1 MPTHAPGSDF
11 SSRALTHT
19 ARRARRTEAKMG
31 VPASV
36 RVVLVAVVWCALAC
50 GAVAHARSA
59 DDWLRDWLGN
69 LRVDIPD
76 QVLKQGGLSVAL
88 TDLSCGSFEVGSL
101 RSETNVSSVTASL
114 DVNGAA
120 CACSG
125 RWEIRSMSLSGRL
138 AARVNDSDVAMT
150 VALSPGGANAS
161 LPSSAK
167 VTACSARV
175 RIADLDFKGS
185 GANVLRALVP
195 LLKSSA
201 ESAAASAAK
210 SALAPLVADK
220 VTAAMRAGDERI
232 AFSLVP
238 HEPLRD
244 VVPEELVPPMETK
257 NAFDWRAEP
266 AIAAARIAAEA
277 GGGAAA
283 ASAARLAN
291 LFAGGNATGADSDIA
306 DRLFPNA
313 SASNSE
319 TVACVPS
326 AWLPGAMAD
335 GGIPPLAVS
344 LGAFGSA
351 EIAVENAAAAVSLP
365 PRADNAPGNIIVH
378 GPAPDPKVPT
388 AMTFAV
394 ALPTDGVAPL
404 AATVA
409 VRVSLANASAPV
421 VERATARARVVAPAL
436 SARLAVAADKAAF
449 SSLAFEQRGVP
460 GCVAPAVRAVEVTAV
475 ELAGAVSEA
484 TLARS
489 GAEEARGSLVGDV
502 YAVAGDIA
510 SLLTEVYSETLFAA
524 ASAAAGGPGRDAVN
538 KRAAAVLETAKGA
551 TCASP
556 RADAATS
563 PGGGARRVSEVAGTV
578 AAVCLFGALA
588 VAVLTERRAL
598 LAKIGVMESSED
610 DGRGG
615 AATARRARAR
625 RAAAKAARA
634 AERKFAKAKARAAAD
649 AAAARDAAIRTAKAK
664 AAKEDARRRELEA
677 AGEPVPLSVVP
688 EWDAYELEDALLE
701 ADRVEREFDPSAY
714 LSDDGGSDFVPP
726 DGESDDED
734 GIDDDDDDSAP
745 PAVSPSVP
753 LWVRRALPLAVL
765 GNVALFVSS
774 NAAAGADVLLSATAA
789 DDAGTVRAD
798 APPIFEFTLANSV
811 TDMWAAGVYPLSALI
826 AVLSGGWPYLKLVA
840 IAAAWCSP
848 DWILA
853 CLRVGRAS
861 TLRVVDALGKW
872 SLIDAFVMVL
882 FRVAFRFRAQT
893 RDDDAW
899 AAVDVRVAPKW
910 GFHAFVLA
918 TVVSLGVGHVARRC
932 ASGTGDAR
940 ETGEAG
946 PVPECL
952 NETFGASDV
961 DESAVEVDAESLET
975 LLDAIAAADTPARAA
990 EVAASGIGGGGTAPP
1005 ERLDAP
1011 PDAAAKKVAT
1021 WRLARPEDAR
1031 GMLAPVFAY
1040 VFAVP
1045 AGRHP
1050 SRDEDDTVRIA
1061 RGVAGATTFALA
1073 WAAVAFVVA
1082 GSVPAIEFEFRGLAG
1097 AALGDARARRY
1108 SLFSLIDG
1116 GSAWESQEPISTARM
1131 VLCAFAVLAPL
1142 VHIMSVA
1149 ILWLAPATPR
1159 ERRALLAAAETA
1171 AAWASLDVFLV
1182 SAVAAVAQISRF
1194 AGFIVGD
1201 ACDAVDAAVAA
1212 LESAAKR
1219 QSGDADPFG
1228 LKGQDV
1234 CFDVRAKT
1242 KGGVWML
1249 VVAALSAGAATRF
1262 VAKHAERAVERETLQ
1277 AKASRVVAH
1286 ASVRVSE
1293 EPVNL
1298 SVATMQETPPLT
1310 PEVTTPYYPDV

>member
-1 MPTHAPGSDF
+1 
-11 SSRALTHT
+11 
-19 ARRARRTEAKMG
+19 MG
-31 VPASV
+31 VPAPV
-36 RVVLVAVVWCALAC
+36 RAVLVAAVWCALAC
-50 GAVAHARSA
+50 GAVAHASSA

-76 QVLKQGGLSVAL
+76 QVLKQGGLTVAL

-101 RSETNVSSVTASL
+101 RSETNASAVTASL

-125 RWEIRSMSLSGRL
+125 RWEVRSMSLSGSL

-150 VALSPGGANAS
+150 VALSPGGANAT
-161 LPSSAK
+161 LPSKAE

-232 AFSLVP
+232 ASSLVP
-238 HEPLRD
+238 PEPLPEI
-244 VVPEELVPPMETK
+244 VPERLVPPMETK
-257 NAFDWRAEP
+257 NAFDWRDEP
-266 AIAAARIAAEA
+266 AVAAARIAAEA

-291 LFAGGNATGADSDIA
+291 LFAGGNATGADSDIT
-306 DRLFPNA
+306 DGLFPDAPFANDA
-313 SASNSE
+313 E
-319 TVACVPS
+319 TVARVPS
-326 AWLPGAMAD
+326 AWLPGATAD

-351 EIAVENAAAAVSLP
+351 EIAVENAAVAVSLP
-365 PRADNAPGNIIVH
+365 PRADNASGEIIVH
-378 GPAPDPKVPT
+378 GLVPDPNVST
-388 AMTFAV
+388 AMSFEV
-394 ALPTDGVAPL
+394 ALPTEGVASL

-409 VRVSLANASAPV
+409 VRVALANASAPV
-421 VERATARARVVAPAL
+421 VERATVRARVVAPAL

-460 GCVAPAVRAVEVTAV
+460 GCVAPVVRAAEVTAV
-475 ELAGAVSEA
+475 ELAGAVSGVA
-484 TLARS
+484 LARS
-489 GAEEARGSLVGDV
+489 EAEDARGSLVGDV
-502 YAVAGDIA
+502 YAVAGDIV
-510 SLLTEVYSETLFAA
+510 SLLTEVYGEALFAA
-524 ASAAAGGPGRDAVN
+524 ASAAVGGPGRDALN
-538 KRAAAVLETAKGA
+538 KRAVAALETARGQ

-578 AAVCLFGALA
+578 AAACLFGALA

-598 LAKIGVMESSED
+598 LAILGVGKSSGD

-615 AATARRARAR
+615 AAAARRARAR

-649 AAAARDAAIRTAKAK
+649 AAAARDAAMRTAKAK
-664 AAKEDARRRELEA
+664 AAKEEAHRRALEA

-714 LSDDGGSDFVPP
+714 ASDDDGSDFGPP
-726 DGESDDED
+726 DGESDGAD
-734 GIDDDDDDSAP
+734 GSDDHDDDSAP

-774 NAAAGADVLLSATAA
+774 NAAVGADVLLSASAA

-798 APPIFEFTLANSV
+798 APPVFEFTLANSV

-826 AVLSGGWPYLKLVA
+826 AVLSGGWPYLKLLA
-840 IAAAWCSP
+840 IAAAWCLP

-853 CLRVGRAS
+853 RLPVGRAT

-882 FRVAFRFRAQT
+882 FRVAFRFQLTT

-899 AAVDVRVAPKW
+899 ATVDVRVAPRW

-918 TVVSLGVGHVARRC
+918 TVVSLVVGHVARHC

-940 ETGEAG
+940 ETDEAG

-990 EVAASGIGGGGTAPP
+990 EVATSGTGGRTAAASPA
-1005 ERLDAP
+1005 RFDAP
-1011 PDAAAKKVAT
+1011 PDASAKKVAT

-1031 GMLAPVFAY
+1031 GVLASVFAY

-1045 AGRHP
+1045 AGRDP
-1050 SRDEDDTVRIA
+1050 SSDDTARIA
-1061 RGVAGATTFALA
+1061 RGVAGATTFSLA
-1073 WAAVAFVVA
+1073 WAVVVFFVAA
-1082 GSVPAIEFEFRGLAG
+1082 SVPAIEFEFRGLAG
-1097 AALGDARARRY
+1097 AVLGDARARRY

-1116 GSAWESQEPISTARM
+1116 GNAWESQEPISTARM
-1131 VLCAFAVLAPL
+1131 ALCAFAVLAPL
-1142 VHIMSVA
+1142 VHIMSAA

-1219 QSGDADPFG
+1219 QSGETDPFG
-1228 LKGQDV
+1228 LKGQDA
-1234 CFDVRAKT
+1234 CFDVRAET
-1242 KGGVWML
+1242 RGGCWLL
-1249 VVAALSAGAATRF
+1249 VVAALFAGAATRF
-1262 VAKHAERAVERETLQ
+1262 VAKHAERAVERETLE
-1277 AKASRVVAH
+1277 ARERVVA
-1286 ASVRVSE
+1286 RVSARVSA

-1298 SVATMQETPPLT
+1298 SVATMPETPPLT
-1310 PEVTTPYYPDV
+1310 PEVTPYYPDV

>member
-1 MPTHAPGSDF
+1 M
-11 SSRALTHT
+11 
-19 ARRARRTEAKMG
+19 
-31 VPASV
+31 
-36 RVVLVAVVWCALAC
+36 
-50 GAVAHARSA
+50 
-59 DDWLRDWLGN
+59 
-69 LRVDIPD
+69 
-76 QVLKQGGLSVAL
+76 
-88 TDLSCGSFEVGSL
+88 
-101 RSETNVSSVTASL
+101 
-114 DVNGAA
+114 
-120 CACSG
+120 
-125 RWEIRSMSLSGRL
+125 
-138 AARVNDSDVAMT
+138 
-150 VALSPGGANAS
+150 
-161 LPSSAK
+161 
-167 VTACSARV
+167 
-175 RIADLDFKGS
+175 
-185 GANVLRALVP
+185 
-195 LLKSSA
+195 
-201 ESAAASAAK
+201 
-210 SALAPLVADK
+210 
-220 VTAAMRAGDERI
+220 
-232 AFSLVP
+232 
-238 HEPLRD
+238 
-244 VVPEELVPPMETK
+244 
-257 NAFDWRAEP
+257 
-266 AIAAARIAAEA
+266 
-277 GGGAAA
+277 
-283 ASAARLAN
+283 
-291 LFAGGNATGADSDIA
+291 
-306 DRLFPNA
+306 
-313 SASNSE
+313 
-319 TVACVPS
+319 
-326 AWLPGAMAD
+326 
-335 GGIPPLAVS
+335 
-344 LGAFGSA
+344 
-351 EIAVENAAAAVSLP
+351 
-365 PRADNAPGNIIVH
+365 
-378 GPAPDPKVPT
+378 
-388 AMTFAV
+388 
-394 ALPTDGVAPL
+394 
-404 AATVA
+404 
-409 VRVSLANASAPV
+409 
-421 VERATARARVVAPAL
+421 
-436 SARLAVAADKAAF
+436 
-449 SSLAFEQRGVP
+449 P

-502 YAVAGDIA
+502 HAVAGDIA

-524 ASAAAGGPGRDAVN
+524 ASAAAGGPGRDAN
-538 KRAAAVLETAKGA
+538 KRAAAALETAKGSDVR
-551 TCASP
+551 SP

-598 LAKIGVMESSED
+598 LARIGVAESSED

-714 LSDDGGSDFVPP
+714 LSDDGVSDFVPP

-853 CLRVGRAS
+853 RLRVGRAS

-893 RDDDAW
+893 RDDDTVAT
-899 AAVDVRVAPKW
+899 VDVRVAPPKW

-918 TVVSLGVGHVARRC
+918 TVVSLGVGHVNDVALRGRGTRGRR
-932 ASGTGDAR
+932 
-940 ETGEAG
+940 EAG

-1005 ERLDAP
+1005 ERSDAP

-1031 GMLAPVFAY
+1031 GMLAPFSRTSSPFRREGILRAT
-1040 VFAVP
+1040 
-1045 AGRHP
+1045 RTIP
-1050 SRDEDDTVRIA
+1050 SGSR
-1061 RGVAGATTFALA
+1061 
-1073 WAAVAFVVA
+1073 AA
-1082 GSVPAIEFEFRGLAG
+1082 S
-1097 AALGDARARRY
+1097 RARPP
-1108 SLFSLIDG
+1108 SLSRGPRSRSSSPGRFPRSSLSSG
-1116 GSAWESQEPISTARM
+1116 GSR
-1131 VLCAFAVLAPL
+1131 APR
-1142 VHIMSVA
+1142 
-1149 ILWLAPATPR
+1149 WATPAR
-1159 ERRALLAAAETA
+1159 VGTP
-1171 AAWASLDVFLV
+1171 S
-1182 SAVAAVAQISRF
+1182 SR
-1194 AGFIVGD
+1194 
-1201 ACDAVDAAVAA
+1201 
-1212 LESAAKR
+1212 
-1219 QSGDADPFG
+1219 
-1228 LKGQDV
+1228 
-1234 CFDVRAKT
+1234 
-1242 KGGVWML
+1242 
-1249 VVAALSAGAATRF
+1249 
-1262 VAKHAERAVERETLQ
+1262 
-1277 AKASRVVAH
+1277 
-1286 ASVRVSE
+1286 
-1293 EPVNL
+1293 
-1298 SVATMQETPPLT
+1298 
-1310 PEVTTPYYPDV
+1310 

>member
-1 MPTHAPGSDF
+1 
-11 SSRALTHT
+11 
-19 ARRARRTEAKMG
+19 MG

-161 LPSSAK
+161 LPSSAE

-210 SALAPLVADK
+210 SARAARRRQSHRGDARRGRTHRLFVGPPRT
-220 VTAAMRAGDERI
+220 VTRRRAGRARAPHGNEER
-232 AFSLVP
+232 
-238 HEPLRD
+238 LR
-244 VVPEELVPPMETK
+244 L
-257 NAFDWRAEP
+257 
-266 AIAAARIAAEA
+266 ARRTRHRGGATAAEA

-319 TVACVPS
+319 TVARVPS

-394 ALPTDGVAPL
+394 ALPTDGVASL

-449 SSLAFEQRGVP
+449 GALAFEQRGVP

-538 KRAAAVLETAKGA
+538 KRAAAALETAKGA

-563 PGGGARRVSEVAGTV
+563 P
-578 AAVCLFGALA
+578 
-588 VAVLTERRAL
+588 
-598 LAKIGVMESSED
+598 
-610 DGRGG
+610 
-615 AATARRARAR
+615 
-625 RAAAKAARA
+625 
-634 AERKFAKAKARAAAD
+634 
-649 AAAARDAAIRTAKAK
+649 AAARGGF
-664 AAKEDARRRELEA
+664 RRW
-677 AGEPVPLSVVP
+677 PVP
-688 EWDAYELEDALLE
+688 
-701 ADRVEREFDPSAY
+701 
-714 LSDDGGSDFVPP
+714 
-726 DGESDDED
+726 
-734 GIDDDDDDSAP
+734 
-745 PAVSPSVP
+745 SP
-753 LWVRRALPLAVL
+753 
-765 GNVALFVSS
+765 
-774 NAAAGADVLLSATAA
+774 
-789 DDAGTVRAD
+789 
-798 APPIFEFTLANSV
+798 
-811 TDMWAAGVYPLSALI
+811 
-826 AVLSGGWPYLKLVA
+826 
-840 IAAAWCSP
+840 
-848 DWILA
+848 
-853 CLRVGRAS
+853 
-861 TLRVVDALGKW
+861 
-872 SLIDAFVMVL
+872 
-882 FRVAFRFRAQT
+882 
-893 RDDDAW
+893 
-899 AAVDVRVAPKW
+899 
-910 GFHAFVLA
+910 
-918 TVVSLGVGHVARRC
+918 RC
-932 ASGTGDAR
+932 A
-940 ETGEAG
+940 
-946 PVPECL
+946 
-952 NETFGASDV
+952 
-961 DESAVEVDAESLET
+961 
-975 LLDAIAAADTPARAA
+975 
-990 EVAASGIGGGGTAPP
+990 
-1005 ERLDAP
+1005 
-1011 PDAAAKKVAT
+1011 
-1021 WRLARPEDAR
+1021 
-1031 GMLAPVFAY
+1031 Y
-1040 VFAVP
+1040 
-1045 AGRHP
+1045 
-1050 SRDEDDTVRIA
+1050 
-1061 RGVAGATTFALA
+1061 
-1073 WAAVAFVVA
+1073 
-1082 GSVPAIEFEFRGLAG
+1082 
-1097 AALGDARARRY
+1097 
-1108 SLFSLIDG
+1108 
-1116 GSAWESQEPISTARM
+1116 
-1131 VLCAFAVLAPL
+1131 
-1142 VHIMSVA
+1142 
-1149 ILWLAPATPR
+1149 
-1159 ERRALLAAAETA
+1159 
-1171 AAWASLDVFLV
+1171 
-1182 SAVAAVAQISRF
+1182 
-1194 AGFIVGD
+1194 
-1201 ACDAVDAAVAA
+1201 
-1212 LESAAKR
+1212 
-1219 QSGDADPFG
+1219 
-1228 LKGQDV
+1228 
-1234 CFDVRAKT
+1234 
-1242 KGGVWML
+1242 
-1249 VVAALSAGAATRF
+1249 
-1262 VAKHAERAVERETLQ
+1262 
-1277 AKASRVVAH
+1277 
-1286 ASVRVSE
+1286 SVRSR
-1293 EPVNL
+1293 
-1298 SVATMQETPPLT
+1298 SRC
-1310 PEVTTPYYPDV
+1310 

>member
-1 MPTHAPGSDF
+1 ML
-11 SSRALTHT
+11 SRVLAHS
-19 ARRARRTEAKMG
+19 ARRARRLAAKMG

-36 RVVLVAVVWCALAC
+36 RAVLAAAVWCALAC
-50 GAVAHARSA
+50 GAVAHERSA

-101 RSETNVSSVTASL
+101 RSQTNSSAITASL

-138 AARVNDSDVAMT
+138 SARVNDSDAAMT
-150 VALSPGGANAS
+150 VALSPGGENAS
-161 LPSSAK
+161 LPYSAE

-201 ESAAASAAK
+201 ESAAVSAAK

-220 VTAAMRAGDERI
+220 VTAAMRAGDARI
-232 AFSLVP
+232 ASSLVP
-238 HEPLRD
+238 PEPLRD
-244 VVPEELVPPMETK
+244 VVPEELVPPMAKK

-266 AIAAARIAAEA
+266 AVAAARIAAEA

-283 ASAARLAN
+283 ASVARLAN
-291 LFAGGNATGADSDIA
+291 VFAGGNANATGADSDITH
-306 DRLFPNA
+306 RLFPDASSTTNA
-313 SASNSE
+313 ES
-319 TVACVPS
+319 VARVPS
-326 AWLPGAMAD
+326 AWLPGATAD

-344 LGAFGSA
+344 LGAFASA
-351 EIAVENAAAAVSLP
+351 TIAVENAAVAVSLP
-365 PRADNAPGNIIVH
+365 PRADNASTGRVIVC
-378 GPAPDPKVPT
+378 GPAPDPEVST
-388 AMTFAV
+388 AMTFEA
-394 ALPTDGVAPL
+394 ALPTDGVVSL

-409 VRVSLANASAPV
+409 VRVTLANASAPV

-475 ELAGAVSEA
+475 ELAGAVSGA
-484 TLARS
+484 ALTRS

-502 YAVAGDIA
+502 YAVAGDVV
-510 SLLTEVYSETLFAA
+510 SLLTDVYGEALFAA

-538 KRAAAVLETAKGA
+538 ERAAAALEAARGR

-563 PGGGARRVSEVAGTV
+563 PGGGARRVSEAAGTV
-578 AAVCLFGALA
+578 AAVCLFGAVA

-598 LAKIGVMESSED
+598 LARLGVGESSGD
-610 DGRGG
+610 DGRRG
-615 AATARRARAR
+615 AAAARRGARAR

-634 AERKFAKAKARAAAD
+634 AQRKLAKAKARAAAD
-649 AAAARDAAIRTAKAK
+649 AAAARDAAMRTAKAK
-664 AAKEDARRRELEA
+664 AAKEDARRRALEA
-677 AGEPVPLSVVP
+677 AGDPVPLSVVP
-688 EWDAYELEDALLE
+688 EWDAFELEDALLE
-701 ADRVEREFDPSAY
+701 ADRAEREFDPSAY
-714 LSDDGGSDFVPP
+714 LSDDDCSDFGPP
-726 DGESDDED
+726 DDESNGED
-734 GIDDDDDDSAP
+734 GIDDEDDGSTP
-745 PAVSPSVP
+745 PAVSPRVP

-774 NAAAGADVLLSATAA
+774 NAAVGAQVLLSATAA

-798 APPIFEFTLANSV
+798 APPVFEFTLANSV

-826 AVLSGGWPYLKLVA
+826 AVFSGGWPYLKLLA

-853 CLRVGRAS
+853 RLRVGRAT
-861 TLRVVDALGKW
+861 TLRVVDELGKW

-882 FRVAFRFRAQT
+882 FRVAFRLQAQT
-893 RDDDAW
+893 RDGDAW
-899 AAVDVRVAPKW
+899 AAVDVRVAPRW

-918 TVVSLGVGHVARRC
+918 TIVSLGVGHVARRC
-932 ASGTGDAR
+932 ASGSGDAR
-940 ETGEAG
+940 EADEGG
-946 PVPECL
+946 RVPESL

-975 LLDAIAAADTPARAA
+975 LIDAIAAADTPARAA
-990 EVAASGIGGGGTAPP
+990 EVAASGTGGGGTGGGGTGPSA
-1005 ERLDAP
+1005 RFDAP
-1011 PDAAAKKVAT
+1011 PSAAAKKVAT

-1031 GMLAPVFAY
+1031 GMFASVFAY

-1045 AGRHP
+1045 AGRLP
-1050 SRDEDDTVRIA
+1050 SRDDTDRIA
-1061 RGVAGATTFALA
+1061 RGVAGATTFGLA
-1073 WAAVAFVVA
+1073 WAVVVFFVAA
-1082 GSVPAIEFEFRGLAG
+1082 SVPAIEFEFRGLAG

-1131 VLCAFAVLAPL
+1131 ALCAFAVLAPL
-1142 VHIMSVA
+1142 LHIMSVA
-1149 ILWLAPATPR
+1149 ILWLAPASPR
-1159 ERRALLAAAETA
+1159 ERRALLAAAQTA

-1182 SAVAAVAQISRF
+1182 SAVAAVEQISRF

-1201 ACDAVDAAVAA
+1201 ACDAVDSTVAA
-1212 LESAAKR
+1212 MESAAKR

-1228 LKGQDV
+1228 LKGRDV

-1242 KGGVWML
+1242 KGGCWL
-1249 VVAALSAGAATRF
+1249 LIVAALSMSAATRF
-1262 VAKHAERAVERETLQ
+1262 VVKHAERAVERETLE
-1277 AKASRVVAH
+1277 AEASRVDAH
-1286 ASVRVSE
+1286 ASARVFE

-1298 SVATMQETPPLT
+1298 SVSTMPETPPLT
-1310 PEVTTPYYPDV
+1310 PEGTPYYPDV